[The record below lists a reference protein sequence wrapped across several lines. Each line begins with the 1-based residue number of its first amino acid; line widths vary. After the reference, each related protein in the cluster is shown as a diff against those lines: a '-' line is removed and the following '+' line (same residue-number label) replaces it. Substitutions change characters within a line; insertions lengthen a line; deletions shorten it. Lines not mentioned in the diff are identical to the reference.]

1 MDKEFLEVFGDDS
14 VVKFTEHD
22 VEQHRDML
30 QEAAFEGYIVPQGL
44 FSTPDT
50 NIVKCFALT
59 DKGMEYIALLQ
70 EQQAAKAISDVIG
83 KPYHKYPLLFKNVVN
98 GKIILAANPYMGM
111 VIFANIDL
119 ATGNIDGIGEVVM
132 VQTPFHENETWVR
145 FQYSISID
153 SSRGVIRSDIID

>member
-1 MDKEFLEVFGDDS
+1 MDKEFFEVFGDDS
-14 VVKFTEHD
+14 VVTFTGADIEKY
-22 VEQHRDML
+22 RDML
-30 QEAAFEGYIVPQGL
+30 QEAAFDGYIAAQESKIG
-44 FSTPDT
+44 
-50 NIVKCFALT
+50 KCFALT

-111 VIFANIDL
+111 VIYTDIDL